1 MDIVEQIID
10 FSALEAGI
18 DKEIKKE
25 LKVANLSSL
34 TEYNSRSVQNAKL
47 IYERPTSQNLILIL
61 ILKLGHFLEPEKVFI
76 NGHYYWK
83 MTVNTLLK
91 IIFSLPQI
99 SNILSMITL
108 MT

>member
-10 FSALEAGI
+10 FSANEAGI

-47 IYERPTSQNLILIL
+47 IYERPTSQKFNTNTNFKIRPFFGARGFYKWSLL
-61 ILKLGHFLEPEKVFI
+61 LENDSE
-76 NGHYYWK
+76 Y
-83 MTVNTLLK
+83 
-91 IIFSLPQI
+91 IIKDNFSLPQI

-108 MT
+108 MA